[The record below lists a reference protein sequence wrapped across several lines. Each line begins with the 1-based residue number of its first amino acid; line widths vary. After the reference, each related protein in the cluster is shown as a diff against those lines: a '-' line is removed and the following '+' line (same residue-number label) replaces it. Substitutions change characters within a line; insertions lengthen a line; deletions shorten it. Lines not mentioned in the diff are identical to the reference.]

1 MSQSAE
7 SHLLPVFAR
16 ADVAFDRGEGCWLI
30 ATSGDRYLDF
40 GSGVAVNG
48 LGHCHPHLVATMTA
62 QMSKLW
68 HVSNLYKIPEGE
80 RRRSRL
86 SRATLSGGA
95 VLPNSGSGAA

>member
-30 ATSGDRYLDF
+30 ATNGDRYLDF

-48 LGHCHPHLVATMTA
+48 LGHCHPHLVAAMTA
-62 QMSKLW
+62 QLSKVW
-68 HVSNLYKIPEGE
+68 HVSNLSWTTPMPRTPMPRVRWHYPATT
-80 RRRSRL
+80 SRF
-86 SRATLSGGA
+86 G
-95 VLPNSGSGAA
+95 